1 MKGDRVNPIDVSQ
14 LPIPGKK
21 GNFPSIKLPKRVVEW
36 GIEYC
41 KFSLVGRLDLQSLKI
56 ERVREIASNLWTLAG
71 DSKII
76 PLGKGFVMIRMSSE
90 EDFMKVWGG
99 GPWRFDGQ
107 VLRLQKWTP
116 DFNPELQ
123 RQSNALVW
131 VKFPN
136 LKQQYWE
143 YESLMTI
150 GRTLGAP
157 MGVDRHT
164 LDRHYGYFAS
174 VLIDM
179 DLSKSIPDKVLVE
192 VENGEEFLQEVVI
205 SKLPKFCSQCKM
217 IGHATFECRHL
228 QKKQVEA
235 KNDEVPKVVEKPKK
249 KRNRRKKKGPPQV
262 DVGTSGAKDLNGV
275 EIPTASNVGVQAK
288 PLEQVQTT
296 QKTQNVTVSV
306 EEVEIVTNIDHG
318 EYNALAIV
326 EHESVNAVEVVEPI
340 GTFVPNTPT
349 SQGNRYSPL
358 EGREDVAENEA
369 GRVMSSWA
377 DKAEGE
383 SQLNDED
390 GSWETPKRKG
400 CKYKAAKISPHLT
413 RSKAKGGTDLLV
425 P

>member
-1 MKGDRVNPIDVSQ
+1 
-14 LPIPGKK
+14 
-21 GNFPSIKLPKRVVEW
+21 
-36 GIEYC
+36 
-41 KFSLVGRLDLQSLKI
+41 
-56 ERVREIASNLWTLAG
+56 
-71 DSKII
+71 
-76 PLGKGFVMIRMSSE
+76 MSSE

-192 VENGEEFLQEVVI
+192 VEDGEEFLQEA
-205 SKLPKFCSQCKM
+205 SAEEASRGE
-217 IGHATFECRHL
+217 IGR
-228 QKKQVEA
+228 
-235 KNDEVPKVVEKPKK
+235 
-249 KRNRRKKKGPPQV
+249 
-262 DVGTSGAKDLNGV
+262 GAKDLNGV
-275 EIPTASNVGVQAK
+275 EIPTTSNVGVQAE
-288 PLEQVQTT
+288 PLEQMQTT
-296 QKTQNVTVSV
+296 QKTHNVTASV

-318 EYNALAIV
+318 EYNVMAIV

-340 GTFVPNTPT
+340 GTIVPNTPT

-358 EGREDVAENEA
+358 EGRDDVAENEA
-369 GRVMSSWA
+369 GKVMSSWA

-400 CKYKAAKISPHLT
+400 CKYKAANISPHMT
-413 RSKAKGGTDLLV
+413 RIKGQRWN
-425 P
+425 